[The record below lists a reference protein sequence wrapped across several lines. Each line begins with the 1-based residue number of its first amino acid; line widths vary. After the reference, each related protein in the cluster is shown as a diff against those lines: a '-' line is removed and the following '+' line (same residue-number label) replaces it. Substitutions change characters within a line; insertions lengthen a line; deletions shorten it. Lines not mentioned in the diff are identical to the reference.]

1 MKNSKLLLAIA
12 GVILVGGVVVGVLSM
27 RGGDG
32 DDKSATP
39 QGAPTTGIAVV
50 PKAPDAEPQGQPA
63 GEPAASASDEA
74 DDQAAKP
81 SFDIVRVEPSGETV
95 IAGRAEPGAT
105 VTVLDRGSPIG
116 EATANSS
123 GEFVLLLEKPLAP
136 GNHELTLRASPGGQ
150 ATAALQSDNV
160 VVVVVPE
167 GGGEAV
173 AGTPSLSPSDGSG
186 KALAVLTPRAGGA
199 STVLQSGDGI
209 GDRDLLL
216 NAIDYDETGRVIIS
230 GRGPIGALVLVYL
243 DDRLVGQSPVG
254 DDGRWRLI
262 PEGAVASGLH
272 RLRVDQVDGTGR
284 VLARVETPFSRSTLL
299 TDLADDD
306 FVIVQPGNSLW
317 RIARRRY
324 GEGTQY
330 TLIFEANANQIRDP
344 DLIYPGQVF
353 ALPQSN

>member
-1 MKNSKLLLAIA
+1 MKSSKLLLAIA
-12 GVILVGGVVVGVLSM
+12 GVILAGGVVVGVLSM

-39 QGAPTTGIAVV
+39 QEAPTTGIAVV
-50 PKAPDAEPQGQPA
+50 PKSPDADS
-63 GEPAASASDEA
+63 AASLA
-74 DDQAAKP
+74 DGGGDQPAKP
-81 SFDIVRVEPSGETV
+81 SFDIVRVEPSGEAV
-95 IAGRAEPGAT
+95 IAGRAAPGAT
-105 VTVLDRGSPIG
+105 VTVLDRDTPIG

-136 GNHELTLRASPGGQ
+136 GTHELTLRASPGGQGASGEQ

-160 VVVVVPE
+160 VVIVVPE

-173 AGTPSLSPSDGSG
+173 AGTPALASDGSG

-199 STVLQSGDGI
+199 STVLQGGEGI

-216 NAIDYDETGRVIIS
+216 NAIDYDEAGRVIIS

-243 DDRLVGQSPVG
+243 DNRLVGQARVG
-254 DDGRWRLI
+254 EDGRWRLT

-272 RLRVDQVDGTGR
+272 RLRVDQVDGTGK

-330 TLIFEANANQIRDP
+330 TLILEANANQIRDP

>member
-1 MKNSKLLLAIA
+1 MKSSKLLLAIA
-12 GVILVGGVVVGVLSM
+12 GVILAGGVVVGVLSM

-32 DDKSATP
+32 DDKSVTP
-39 QGAPTTGIAVV
+39 NEAPTTGIAVV
-50 PKAPDAEPQGQPA
+50 PKSPDPA
-63 GEPAASASDEA
+63 PAASPSDA
-74 DDQAAKP
+74 AGDQPTKP

-105 VTVLDRGSPIG
+105 VTVLDRDTPIG

-136 GNHELTLRASPGGQ
+136 GNHELTLRASPGGEQ
-150 ATAALQSDNV
+150 ATASLQSDNV
-160 VVVVVPE
+160 VVIVVPE

-199 STVLQSGDGI
+199 STVLQGGEGI

-230 GRGPIGALVLVYL
+230 GRGPVGALVLVYL
-243 DDRLVGQSPVG
+243 DNRLVGQSRVG
-254 DDGRWRLI
+254 GDGRWRLI

-272 RLRVDQVDGTGR
+272 RLRVDQVDETGK

-324 GEGTQY
+324 GEGTQF
-330 TLIFEANANQIRDP
+330 TLIYEANANQIRDP

>member
-1 MKNSKLLLAIA
+1 MKKSKILLAIA
-12 GVILVGGVVVGVLSM
+12 GVVLAGGALFGVLSM

-32 DDKSATP
+32 DDKSAT
-39 QGAPTTGIAVV
+39 QEEAPATGIAVV
-50 PKAPDAEPQGQPA
+50 PKAPDAAPED
-63 GEPAASASDEA
+63 PAADETA
-74 DDQAAKP
+74 EAPAEDQPIKP

-105 VTVLDRGSPIG
+105 ITVLDRDTPIG
-116 EATANSS
+116 QAIADGS

-150 ATAALQSDNV
+150 GASGDLQSDNLV
-160 VVVVVPE
+160 VIVVPE

-173 AGTPSLSPSDGSG
+173 AGTPALAPSDDSG

-216 NAIDYDETGRVIIS
+216 NAIDYDEGGRVIIS

-243 DDRLVGQSPVG
+243 DNRLVGRARVG
-254 DDGRWRLI
+254 EDGRWRLI

-272 RLRVDQVDGTGR
+272 KLRVDQVDETGK

-324 GEGTQY
+324 GVGTQF
-330 TLIFEANANQIRDP
+330 TLIYEANANQIRDP

-353 ALPQSN
+353 ALPQAN